1 MFDAYSKME
10 LLIGKERVDKL
21 SRTKVL
27 VFGLGGVGS
36 YVVEALARCGVGVLT
51 LVDNGVVTI
60 ADSSSQLLA
69 TRSTVGKSKVQAAKE
84 RIADIDEDII
94 VHTYETFYGNETEGL
109 IDFSAYDYVVDAID
123 TVDSKILIIEN
134 AKKLSI
140 PVISCMDTG
149 NKIDP
154 SKFEI
159 ADISKTGACPLAKMI
174 RSELRKRKI
183 GKVKVLY
190 SKEKPVQ
197 NTKGK
202 RKKEMIQNPIPGSIS
217 FVPAAA
223 GLLIAGEVIRDL
235 IEWRK

>member
-109 IDFSAYDYVVDAID
+109 IDFSAYDYVVDTID
-123 TVDSKILIIEN
+123 TMDSKILIIEN
-134 AKKLSI
+134 AKKISI